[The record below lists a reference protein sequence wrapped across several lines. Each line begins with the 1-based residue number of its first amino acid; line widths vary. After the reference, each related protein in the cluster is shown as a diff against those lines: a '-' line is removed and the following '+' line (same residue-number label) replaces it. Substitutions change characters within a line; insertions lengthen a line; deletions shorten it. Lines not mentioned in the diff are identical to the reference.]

1 MVEDIA
7 SPERNQM
14 TEATT
19 PADSDGTELRATI
32 ESYGTRNT
40 RPAAVDPDLQPYL
53 DRVRKM
59 DAIRDVKGNIQFTER
74 EGNFTQKATAL
85 PPEQQA
91 KVYRAL
97 DSMPNLSP
105 EEREA
110 KEASLVRQAITEKL
124 GSIRGKTGVSP
135 NSLPVHK
142 EQAQIAMDVAE
153 LYRKRSVLQE
163 GIDKVVDLRKVE
175 DPVTGELSADPV
187 YWLSDHTREKWQE
200 AIDGLDRD
208 IRLLVKED
216 GSPGL
221 IGAKRL
227 AAAEIASAKV
237 LQRQADALAREQE
250 AQALAAKTVRE
261 EQIAERAEVI
271 AKLKRN
277 DRS

>member
-1 MVEDIA
+1 M
-7 SPERNQM
+7 
-14 TEATT
+14 
-19 PADSDGTELRATI
+19 
-32 ESYGTRNT
+32 
-40 RPAAVDPDLQPYL
+40 DP
-53 DRVRKM
+53 
-59 DAIRDVKGNIQFTER
+59 IRDVKGNIQFTER
-74 EGNFTQKATAL
+74 EGSFKEKATAL

-105 EEREA
+105 EQREA

-135 NSLPVHK
+135 SSLPVHK

-153 LYRKRSVLQE
+153 LYRKRNVLLK
-163 GIDKVVDLRKVE
+163 GVDKVVDVRKVE
-175 DPVTGELSADPV
+175 DPATGELSAEPI
-187 YWLSDHTREKWQE
+187 YWLSEHTRQKWQE

-227 AAAEIASAKV
+227 AAAEIDSAKV
-237 LQRQADALAREQE
+237 LRQRNTALANEQA
-250 AQALAAKTVRE
+250 AQKRADEILRE
-261 EQIAERAEVI
+261 ESIEKRAEML
-271 AKLKRN
+271 ARMKRGS
-277 DRS
+277 R